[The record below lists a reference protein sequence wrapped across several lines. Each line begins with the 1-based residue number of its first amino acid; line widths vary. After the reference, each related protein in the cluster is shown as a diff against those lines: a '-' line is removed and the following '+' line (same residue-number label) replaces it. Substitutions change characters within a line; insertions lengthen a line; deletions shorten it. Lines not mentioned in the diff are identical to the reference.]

1 PPAVSAVVWG
11 CGLPATV
18 PLAAAPAGVVMLSS
32 PELGGFGTYR
42 VLQNGDCYLA
52 NTVHERAG
60 LLGGQLLAGPDFH
73 RRPGRPEQHVRDD
86 DQLKNAARRHRPSR
100 PGCDEGHHTT
110 CMPFARDPVAVQFD
124 VPAARLLGRAHDRA
138 GQWAGTY
145 VANPTAEW
153 DAWARARGIR
163 LLGPDTVPGGR
174 ARTRWCRAFIRSCY
188 WQ

>member
-1 PPAVSAVVWG
+1 
-11 CGLPATV
+11 
-18 PLAAAPAGVVMLSS
+18 
-32 PELGGFGTYR
+32 
-42 VLQNGDCYLA
+42 
-52 NTVHERAG
+52 
-60 LLGGQLLAGPDFH
+60 
-73 RRPGRPEQHVRDD
+73 
-86 DQLKNAARRHRPSR
+86 
-100 PGCDEGHHTT
+100 
-110 CMPFARDPVAVQFD
+110 MPFARDPVAVQFD

-188 WQ
+188 WQFGRYYYAGKGLNLADPRVTPGRSRALQFEVGTVRISPAGLVMGRAVRIRITEGGRAAERAIASLPESRRIYAPDGEPAARWADPARRDW